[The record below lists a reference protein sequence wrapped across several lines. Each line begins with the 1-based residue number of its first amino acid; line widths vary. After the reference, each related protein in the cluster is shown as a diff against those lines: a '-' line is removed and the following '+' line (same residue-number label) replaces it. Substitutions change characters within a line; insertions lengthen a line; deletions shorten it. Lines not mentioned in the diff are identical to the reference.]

1 MEKGINMG
9 RTKKIY
15 RGVETYLNKDG
26 TTTIRVRHQIPQ
38 KHTVASF
45 KVSSPT
51 ANDYK
56 IAEQIFDDHV
66 SKCMGKQYQ
75 TTNNK
80 TTVAQ
85 LCTKYMDNKFFN
97 ESTTTKAD
105 VDRKFRLYIIPKL
118 GNIKISDLQREH
130 QNQLWDYV
138 KTHKYDSKKQKVVK
152 LENHSDSPEKLETS
166 YLVKIVRELNN
177 ALNYGVKNKWIT
189 KNPIKGFSDH
199 INDEAKLSDKKS
211 RKIKFFLQPE
221 QVKAISDKLKNG
233 PFEYAVILMA
243 LTGMRRN
250 EVLGLKWKDFK
261 KDTIRGNE
269 MYFLDIFRQVYRCKY
284 RKTLTTQELDGSDH
298 FVKQLS
304 TRTIAIHPEDLTV
317 KILKKIKGNQHDYRI
332 AKGIF
337 SEPDQEDLVFLNF
350 KTMKP
355 YSPNS
360 LYHDF
365 KDAVVAASED
375 FKKGLEGSV
384 AIPQAAHKGGV
395 HNLRH
400 YHASQLL
407 RKGVDFKSIQ
417 KRLGHSTLAIT
428 MDLYADHDIGHDI
441 EGARKTASDFADY
454 ALD

>member
-1 MEKGINMG
+1 MG

-66 SKCMGKQYQ
+66 SKCTGKQYQ

-189 KNPIKGFSDH
+189 KNPIKGFSDY
-199 INDEAKLSDKKS
+199 INDEVKSSEKNHAKLNS
-211 RKIKFFLQPE
+211 FYNPN
-221 QVKAISDKLKNG
+221 KLKL
-233 PFEYAVILMA
+233 F
-243 LTGMRRN
+243 LTN
-250 EVLGLKWKDFK
+250 
-261 KDTIRGNE
+261 
-269 MYFLDIFRQVYRCKY
+269 
-284 RKTLTTQELDGSDH
+284 
-298 FVKQLS
+298 
-304 TRTIAIHPEDLTV
+304 
-317 KILKKIKGNQHDYRI
+317 
-332 AKGIF
+332 
-337 SEPDQEDLVFLNF
+337 
-350 KTMKP
+350 
-355 YSPNS
+355 
-360 LYHDF
+360 
-365 KDAVVAASED
+365 
-375 FKKGLEGSV
+375 
-384 AIPQAAHKGGV
+384 
-395 HNLRH
+395 
-400 YHASQLL
+400 
-407 RKGVDFKSIQ
+407 
-417 KRLGHSTLAIT
+417 
-428 MDLYADHDIGHDI
+428 
-441 EGARKTASDFADY
+441 
-454 ALD
+454 